1 MSLTCWTTLRRL
13 RSAPP
18 PFSGPRCLRLRPPFP
33 ERGGGSA
40 ARVLPSWVGGTEAG
54 RNREGG
60 VVTWANLPQGNEVSS
75 RLLGGNGGGRIRP
88 RLTQAGRGISPRSL
102 QPSPLPPPPPGP
114 LLGTGVQRRESSS
127 PSWPSP
133 EAGVSFR
140 PRFPAPQHS
149 AQSPGI
155 ARLGEGPRA
164 GRMSPH
170 GKQAGGQELGQ
181 PRPPPSTPRAPDPG
195 PCELRRPLTLPGAQL
210 RGAACGWPG
219 TRLARTHL
227 LPPFRVP
234 HCPHPPWLVKH
245 RKIPGSVPGV
255 PSLLCPLR
263 SRGVRVASPPAAA
276 LHNRGDGACPAA
288 ARGVTL
294 HVAGT
299 RAVARLP
306 ASLSAPASKL

>member
-18 PFSGPRCLRLRPPFP
+18 PRAPGVCGCGLLSPKEGVAAQP
-33 ERGGGSA
+33 ESCPAGWGARKLEGTGGGG
-40 ARVLPSWVGGTEAG
+40 L
-54 RNREGG
+54 
-60 VVTWANLPQGNEVSS
+60 VTWANLPQGNEVSS

-140 PRFPAPQHS
+140 PRFPAPQRS
-149 AQSPGI
+149 AQCPGI

-181 PRPPPSTPRAPDPG
+181 PRPPPSTPRAPDRG
-195 PCELRRPLTLPGAQL
+195 PCELRRPLTLPGARL

-227 LPPFRVP
+227 LPPFRVF

-245 RKIPGSVPGV
+245 RKIPGTVPGV

-306 ASLSAPASKL
+306 ASLSTPASKL